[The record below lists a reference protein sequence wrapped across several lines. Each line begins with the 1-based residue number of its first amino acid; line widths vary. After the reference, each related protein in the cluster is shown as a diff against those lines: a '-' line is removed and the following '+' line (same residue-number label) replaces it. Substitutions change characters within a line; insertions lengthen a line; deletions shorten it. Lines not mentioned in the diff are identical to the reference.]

1 MDVWPRTGGFAA
13 APLVRTRLH
22 ACSRTWQ
29 SMQTSRSIKCFHL
42 RFALA
47 GLGAG
52 LGVAAGAA
60 AASADD
66 LRLAPLEVMAPKD
79 VAVPQE
85 QATTASSVIG
95 GEEIERQQIRRLDD
109 ALRLIPGVSLSGRQ
123 APGGA
128 QTVRLRG
135 LGPRNT
141 RFFIDGVEM
150 SDTSQSQSQYPAGEM
165 DTADI
170 ERIEVLRGPQPG
182 RFGPDAGG
190 GVVNIVTR
198 RPAGPLSGQVG
209 AEYGS
214 FDTKRANASVS
225 GAQDK
230 VDYRASLS
238 GTHSGGYSDFSRWRG
253 GQEKDPFRQWAAA
266 GRIGV
271 QATEDLRFEATARYQ
286 RKSLS
291 YDPATRDNDWSRDE
305 TERFLRLGGSLDSL
319 GGRLVHSFGV
329 ANTTNTRQ
337 YWGEGTKGDTYDGH
351 KTRLDYAANA
361 KLSDRVTLGYGADAT
376 RESMEQHTPGFAPLV
391 PDMRSHNWRGGGFAT
406 IGVTPV
412 APLDLS
418 ATIRGDRHTDYGGKG
433 TWRLGAAYRIEA
445 TGTTLR
451 SSYGTAWQPP
461 SLYERF
467 DPCYGRADLR
477 PERSR
482 GWDAGV
488 EQSLLGGRL
497 TAGATYFQ
505 ASTRDQINWLY
516 GPAASPACSGGGY
529 VNVDRTKAQGVEVEL
544 AARPTATT
552 DLRAAYSWQSVLN
565 ANTGQ
570 RLRNLPLHQGSASVG
585 WRFLPEAYAN
595 LGLRYRDMIENYGTG
610 SAFLTADLRL
620 SYDLTDAVTL
630 HGRVENLFSR
640 RYEEVFG
647 HAAAGRSAYAGLSAR
662 F

>member
-1 MDVWPRTGGFAA
+1 
-13 APLVRTRLH
+13 
-22 ACSRTWQ
+22 
-29 SMQTSRSIKCFHL
+29 MQTSRSIRSFCVQ
-42 RFALA
+42 ATLA
-47 GLGAG
+47 GLLGASTS
-52 LGVAAGAA
+52 AA
-60 AASADD
+60 AFADD
-66 LRLAPLEVMAPKD
+66 LQLSPLEVTAPKD

-95 GEEIERQQIRRLDD
+95 GEEIARQQIRRLDD
-109 ALRLIPGVSLSGRQ
+109 ALGLVPGLSLSGRQ

-165 DTADI
+165 DASDI

-198 RPAGPLSGQVG
+198 RPTGPLGGQVG

-214 FDTKRANASVS
+214 FDTRRANASVS
-225 GAQDK
+225 GVQDR

-238 GTHSGGYSDFSRWRG
+238 GTRSGGYSDFSRWRG

-271 QATEDLRFEATARYQ
+271 QATEELRLDATARYQ
-286 RKSLS
+286 RKSLT

-337 YWGEGTKGDTYDGH
+337 YRGEGTRGDTYDGH

-376 RESMEQHTPGFAPLV
+376 RESMEQHTPGFAPLA
-391 PDMRSHNWRGGGFAT
+391 PDMRPHNWRSGGFAT
-406 IGVTPV
+406 VGVTPV

-418 ATIRGDRHTDYGGKG
+418 ATIRGDRHSDYGGKG
-433 TWRLGAAYRIEA
+433 TWRLGAAYRIEQ

-467 DPCYGRADLR
+467 DPCYGRSNLR

-488 EQSLLGGRL
+488 EQSLLGGQL
-497 TAGATYFQ
+497 TARATYFQ
-505 ASTRDQINWLY
+505 AATRDQINWLY
-516 GPAASPACSGGGY
+516 GPAASLACSGGGY
-529 VNVDRTKAQGVEVEL
+529 VNVDRTRAQGLELEL

-552 DLRAAYSWQSVLN
+552 DIRAAYSWQSVVN

-585 WRFLPEAYAN
+585 WRFLPAAYAN

-620 SYDLTDAVTL
+620 SYELTDAVTL
-630 HGRVENLFSR
+630 HGRVENLFNR
-640 RYEEVFG
+640 RYEEVYG
-647 HAAAGRSAYAGLSAR
+647 HAAESRSAYAGLSAR

>member
-1 MDVWPRTGGFAA
+1 M
-13 APLVRTRLH
+13 
-22 ACSRTWQ
+22 Q
-29 SMQTSRSIKCFHL
+29 SIRSIGNLCA
-42 RFALA
+42 RVTWA
-47 GLGAG
+47 GLGA
-52 LGVAAGAA
+52 LAGTT
-60 AASADD
+60 AASADS
-66 LRLAPLEVMAPKD
+66 LNLSPVEVTAPKD

-85 QATTASSVIG
+85 QATVASTTIG

-109 ALRLIPGVSLSGRQ
+109 ALLLVPGLSLSGRQ

-150 SDTSQSQSQYPAGEM
+150 SDTSQSQSQYFAGEM
-165 DTADI
+165 DMTGV

-198 RPAGPLSGQVG
+198 RPVGPLGGQVG

-214 FDTKRANASVS
+214 FDTTRANASVS
-225 GAQDK
+225 GAQDR

-238 GTHSGGYSDFSRWRG
+238 GTRSGGYSDFSKWRG
-253 GQEKDPFRQWAAA
+253 GQEKDPFHQWSAA
-266 GRIGV
+266 GRIGI
-271 QATEDLRFEATARYQ
+271 QATEDLRLDATARYQ
-286 RKSLS
+286 RKTLT
-291 YDPATRDNDWSRDE
+291 YDSSTRDIDWSRDE

-319 GGRLVHSFGV
+319 GGALIHRFGV
-329 ANTTNTRQ
+329 SNTTITRQ

-351 KTRLDYAANA
+351 KTRFDYAAAA

-376 RESMEQHTPGFAPLV
+376 RESMEQHTPGFAPLA
-391 PDMRSHNWRGGGFAT
+391 PDMRAHNWRGGGFAT
-406 IGVTPV
+406 IGVTPM
-412 APLDLS
+412 ASLDLS
-418 ATIRGDRHTDYGGKG
+418 ATIRGDRHSDYGGKG
-433 TWRLGAAYRIEA
+433 TWRLGAAYRIVE

-477 PERSR
+477 PESSR

-488 EQSLLGGRL
+488 EQSLLGERL
-497 TAGATYFQ
+497 TAAATYFQ
-505 ASTRDQINWLY
+505 TSTRDQINWLY
-516 GPAASPACSGGGY
+516 GPATSPACSGGGY
-529 VNVDRTKAQGVEVEL
+529 VNVDRTEAEGVELEL

-552 DLRAAYSWQSVLN
+552 DLRAAYTWQTVAD

-585 WRFLPEAYAN
+585 WRFLPAAYAN
-595 LGLRYRDMIENYGTG
+595 LGLRYRDRIEDYGTG
-610 SAFLTADLRL
+610 SAFLTADFRL

-630 HGRVENLFSR
+630 HGRVENLFNR
-640 RYEEVFG
+640 RYEEVYG
-647 HAAAGRSAYAGLSAR
+647 HAAEGRSAYAGLSVR

>member
-1 MDVWPRTGGFAA
+1 
-13 APLVRTRLH
+13 
-22 ACSRTWQ
+22 
-29 SMQTSRSIKCFHL
+29 MQTSRSTKHSCY
-42 RFALA
+42 RFVL
-47 GLGAG
+47 AG

-60 AASADD
+60 VVSPAAPTVASAEE
-66 LRLAPLEVMAPKD
+66 LKLAPLQVTAPKE
-79 VAVPQE
+79 VSVPQE

-95 GEEIERQQIRRLDD
+95 AEEIARQQIRRLDD
-109 ALRLIPGVSLSGRQ
+109 ALGLVPGVTLSGRQ

-128 QTVRLRG
+128 QTLRLRG

-141 RFFIDGVEM
+141 RIFIDGVEM
-150 SDTSQSQSQYPAGEM
+150 SDTSQSQSHYAAGEM
-165 DTADI
+165 DMADI

-214 FDTKRANASVS
+214 FDTKRANASLS
-225 GAQDK
+225 GARDR
-230 VDYRASLS
+230 VDFRASLS
-238 GTHSGGYSDFSRWRG
+238 GTWSDGYSDFSRWRG
-253 GQEKDPFRQWAAA
+253 GQENDPFRQWAAA

-271 QATEDLRFEATARYQ
+271 QATDELRLDATARYQ
-286 RKSLS
+286 RKSLT
-291 YDPATRDNDWSRDE
+291 YDPADRDNDWSRDE

-329 ANTTNTRQ
+329 ANTTITRQ
-337 YWGEGTKGDTYDGH
+337 YWGEGTRGDTYDGH
-351 KTRLDYAANA
+351 KTRLDYAAIA

-376 RESMEQHTPGFAPLV
+376 RESMEQHTPGFAPLA
-391 PDMRSHNWRGGGFAT
+391 PDMRSHNWRSGGFAT

-418 ATIRGDRHTDYGGKG
+418 ATIRGDRHSEYGGKG
-433 TWRLGAAYRIEA
+433 TWRLGAAYRIEQ

-467 DPCYGRADLR
+467 DPCYGRAGLR

-482 GWDAGV
+482 GWDAGI
-488 EQSLLGGRL
+488 EQSLLGGQL

-516 GPAASPACSGGGY
+516 GPATSPACSGGGY
-529 VNVDRTKAQGVEVEL
+529 VNVDRTKAQGLELEL

-552 DLRAAYSWQSVLN
+552 DFRVAYSWQSVLN

-595 LGLRYRDMIENYGTG
+595 LGLRYRDMIESYGTG

-620 SYDLTDAVTL
+620 SYDLTEAVTL
-630 HGRVENLFSR
+630 HGRVENLFNR
-640 RYEEVFG
+640 RYEEVYG
-647 HAAAGRSAYAGLSAR
+647 HAAPGRSAYAGLSAR

>member
-1 MDVWPRTGGFAA
+1 MAGTVP
-13 APLVRTRLH
+13 
-22 ACSRTWQ
+22 S
-29 SMQTSRSIKCFHL
+29 
-42 RFALA
+42 LA
-47 GLGAG
+47 GD
-52 LGVAAGAA
+52 VQ
-60 AASADD
+60 
-66 LRLAPLEVMAPKD
+66 LAPLDVTAPAGA
-79 VAVPQE
+79 AVPQE
-85 QATTASSVIG
+85 QATVSSSAVG

-109 ALRLIPGVSLSGRQ
+109 VLRLMPGVSLSGRQ

-190 GVVNIVTR
+190 GVVEIVTR
-198 RPAGPLSGQVG
+198 RPTGPLGGRVST
-209 AEYGS
+209 EYGS
-214 FDTKRANASVS
+214 FDTKRGSASVS
-225 GAQDK
+225 GAQDR
-230 VDYRASLS
+230 VDYRLSLS
-238 GTHSGGYSDFSRWRG
+238 GVESGGYSDFSRHRG

-266 GRIGV
+266 GRVGV
-271 QATEDLRFEATARYQ
+271 QATDDLRFDATARYQ
-286 RKSLS
+286 RKTLT

-305 TERFLRLGGSLDSL
+305 TERFLRLGGTLNSP

-329 ANTTNTRQ
+329 ANTANTRQ
-337 YWGEGTKGDTYDGH
+337 YRGEGTRGDTYDGH

-391 PDMRSHNWRGGGFAT
+391 PDMRSHNWRSGGFVTA
-406 IGVTPV
+406 GVTPV

-418 ATIRGDRHTDYGGKG
+418 ATVRGDRHSEFGGKG
-433 TWRLGAAYRIEA
+433 TWRLGAAYRVEE

-461 SLYERF
+461 SLYERY
-467 DPCYGRADLR
+467 DPCYGRGDLR

-488 EQSLLGGRL
+488 EQSLLAGRL

-505 ASTRDQINWLY
+505 ASTRDQINWLF
-516 GPAASPACSGGGY
+516 GPATNAACSGGGY
-529 VNVDRTKAQGVEVEL
+529 VNVDRTRTQGMEVEL
-544 AARPTATT
+544 AARPTATI
-552 DLRAAYSWQSVLN
+552 DLRIAYTWQSVVN

-570 RLRNLPLHQGSASVG
+570 RLRDLPLHQGTASVG

-595 LGLRYRDMIENYGTG
+595 LGLRYRDQVENYGTG

-620 SYDLTDAVTL
+620 SYELTDAVTL
-630 HGRVENLFSR
+630 NGRVENLFGR
-640 RYEEVFG
+640 RYEEVYG
-647 HAAAGRSAYAGLSAR
+647 HATPGRSAYAGLSAR

>member
-1 MDVWPRTGGFAA
+1 M
-13 APLVRTRLH
+13 APP
-22 ACSRTWQ
+22 S
-29 SMQTSRSIKCFHL
+29 
-42 RFALA
+42 
-47 GLGAG
+47 
-52 LGVAAGAA
+52 
-60 AASADD
+60 AASASAASASADE
-66 LRLAPLEVMAPKD
+66 LRLVPLEVTAPAE
-79 VAVPQE
+79 VTVPQE
-85 QATTASSVIG
+85 QATTSSSVIG
-95 GEEIERQQIRRLDD
+95 AEEIERQQIRRLDD
-109 ALRLIPGVSLSGRQ
+109 ALRLVPGVSLSGRQ

-190 GVVNIVTR
+190 GVVNITTR
-198 RPAGPLSGQVG
+198 RPTGPLSGRVG

-214 FDTKRANASVS
+214 YDTKRGNASLS
-225 GAQDK
+225 GAQDR
-230 VDYRASLS
+230 VDYRLSLS
-238 GTHSGGYSDFSRWRG
+238 GTHSGGYSDFSRHRG

-266 GRIGV
+266 GRLGI
-271 QATEDLRFEATARYQ
+271 QATETLRLDATARYQ
-286 RKSLS
+286 RKTLT

-319 GGRLVHSFGV
+319 GGRLVHGFGV

-337 YWGEGTKGDTYDGH
+337 YWGEGTRGDTYDGH
-351 KTRLDYAANA
+351 KTRLDYVANA
-361 KLSDRVTLGYGADAT
+361 KLSDRLSLGYGADAT
-376 RESMEQHTPGFAPLV
+376 RESMEQHTPGFAPRA
-391 PDMRSHNWRGGGFAT
+391 PDIRAHNWRSGAFAT
-406 IGVTPV
+406 VGVTPV

-433 TWRLGAAYRIEA
+433 TWRLGAAYRIGE

-467 DPCYGRADLR
+467 DPCYGRNDLR

-497 TAGATYFQ
+497 TTGATYFQ
-505 ASTRDQINWLY
+505 ASTRDQINWLS
-516 GPAASPACSGGGY
+516 GPATSPACSGGGY
-529 VNVDRTKAQGVEVEL
+529 VNVDRTKAQGMELEL
-544 AARPTATT
+544 AARPSATT
-552 DLRAAYSWQSVLN
+552 DLRVAYSWQSVVN

-595 LGLRYRDMIENYGTG
+595 LGLRYRDMVENYGTG

-630 HGRVENLFSR
+630 QGRVENLFNR
-640 RYEEVFG
+640 RYEEVYG
-647 HAAAGRSAYAGLSAR
+647 HATPGRSAYAGLSAR

>member
-1 MDVWPRTGGFAA
+1 
-13 APLVRTRLH
+13 
-22 ACSRTWQ
+22 
-29 SMQTSRSIKCFHL
+29 MQTSSSNRHL
-42 RFALA
+42 YARFALA
-47 GLGAG
+47 VLGGAV
-52 LGVAAGAA
+52 GVAIGTAP
-60 AASADD
+60 ASAPASAED
-66 LRLAPLEVMAPKD
+66 LHLVPLEVTAPGG

-85 QATTASSVIG
+85 RATTSTSVIG
-95 GEEIERQQIRRLDD
+95 TDEIERRQIRRLDD
-109 ALRLIPGVSLSGRQ
+109 ALLLVPGLSLSGRQ

-141 RFFIDGVEM
+141 RIFIDGVEM
-150 SDTSQSQSQYPAGEM
+150 SDTSQPQSQYPAGEM
-165 DTADI
+165 DMADI

-190 GVVNIVTR
+190 GVIDITTR
-198 RPAGPLSGQVG
+198 RPAGPLGGQVG

-214 FDTKRANASVS
+214 FGTKRGN
-225 GAQDK
+225 
-230 VDYRASLS
+230 ASLS
-238 GTHSGGYSDFSRWRG
+238 GAEDRVDYRVSLSGTDSGGYSDFSRHRG
-253 GQEKDPFRQWAAA
+253 GQERDPFRQWAAA
-266 GRIGV
+266 GRIGI
-271 QATEDLRFEATARYQ
+271 QATEDLRFDATARYQ
-286 RKSLS
+286 RKTLT

-337 YWGEGTKGDTYDGH
+337 YWGEGTRGDTYDGH
-351 KTRLDYAANA
+351 KTRFDYAANA
-361 KLSDRVTLGYGADAT
+361 RLSDRVSLGYGADAT
-376 RESMEQHTPGFAPLV
+376 RESMEQHTPGFAPLT
-391 PDMRSHNWRGGGFAT
+391 PDMRSHSWRGGGFAT

-418 ATIRGDRHTDYGGKG
+418 ATIRGDRSTDHGGRG
-433 TWRLGAAYRIEA
+433 TWRLGAAYRIAEA
-445 TGTTLR
+445 GTTLR

-482 GWDAGV
+482 GWDAGID
-488 EQSLLGGRL
+488 QSLLGGRL
-497 TAGATYFQ
+497 TASATYFQ
-505 ASTRDQINWLY
+505 ASTRDQIDWLF
-516 GPAASPACSGGGY
+516 GPAANPACSGGGY
-529 VNVDRTKAQGVEVEL
+529 VNVDRTRAQGVELEL

-552 DLRAAYSWQSVLN
+552 DLRAAYSWQSVVD

-610 SAFLTADLRL
+610 SAFLTADFRL
-620 SYDLTDAVTL
+620 SYDLTGAVTL
-630 HGRVENLFSR
+630 HGRVENLFDR
-640 RYEEVFG
+640 RYEEVYG
-647 HAAAGRSAYAGLSAR
+647 HAAPGRSAYAGLSAR

>member
-1 MDVWPRTGGFAA
+1 
-13 APLVRTRLH
+13 
-22 ACSRTWQ
+22 
-29 SMQTSRSIKCFHL
+29 MQTSRSTKHSCYQFVL
-42 RFALA
+42 
-47 GLGAG
+47 AG

-60 AASADD
+60 VVSTAAPTVASAEE
-66 LRLAPLEVMAPKD
+66 LKLAPLQVTAPKE

-95 GEEIERQQIRRLDD
+95 AEEIARQQIRRLDD
-109 ALRLIPGVSLSGRQ
+109 ALGLVPGVTLSGRQ

-128 QTVRLRG
+128 QTLRLRG

-141 RFFIDGVEM
+141 RIFIDGVEM
-150 SDTSQSQSQYPAGEM
+150 SDTSQSQSHYAAGEM
-165 DTADI
+165 DMADI

-214 FDTKRANASVS
+214 FDTKRANASLS
-225 GAQDK
+225 GARDR
-230 VDYRASLS
+230 VDFRASLS
-238 GTHSGGYSDFSRWRG
+238 GTWSDGYSDFSRWRG
-253 GQEKDPFRQWAAA
+253 GQENDPFRQWAAA

-271 QATEDLRFEATARYQ
+271 QATDELRLDATARYQ
-286 RKSLS
+286 RKSLT
-291 YDPATRDNDWSRDE
+291 YDPADGDNDWSRDE

-329 ANTTNTRQ
+329 ANTTITRQ
-337 YWGEGTKGDTYDGH
+337 YWGEGTRGDTYDGH
-351 KTRLDYAANA
+351 KTRLDYAAIA
-361 KLSDRVTLGYGADAT
+361 KLSDWVTLGYGADAT
-376 RESMEQHTPGFAPLV
+376 RESMEQHTPGFAPLA
-391 PDMRSHNWRGGGFAT
+391 PDMRSHTWRSGGFAT

-418 ATIRGDRHTDYGGKG
+418 ATIRGDRHSEYGGKG
-433 TWRLGAAYRIEA
+433 TWRLGAAYRIEQ

-467 DPCYGRADLR
+467 DPCYGRAGLR

-482 GWDAGV
+482 GWDAGI
-488 EQSLLGGRL
+488 EQSLLGGQL

-516 GPAASPACSGGGY
+516 GPATSPACSGGGY
-529 VNVDRTKAQGVEVEL
+529 VNVDRTKAQGLELEL

-552 DLRAAYSWQSVLN
+552 DFRVAYSWQSVLN

-620 SYDLTDAVTL
+620 SYDLTEAVTL
-630 HGRVENLFSR
+630 HGRVENLFNR
-640 RYEEVFG
+640 RYEEVYG
-647 HAAAGRSAYAGLSAR
+647 HAAPGRSAYAGLSAR